1 MRYPTMFLKLVAL
14 LLVTCESLAD
24 IPPVYRSRPY
34 DLGAFDRWPH
44 QLYHSSSAIG
54 PILNIHEENSQC
66 HNESLYTI
74 VPYWGKQVNVPGVLI
89 LDTNGYLVWH
99 TTGYVTADIQSYRGE
114 DYIVSLSEDSTYYA
128 LINSRYEEVYQIRSG
143 NSGNRWHLDAHELTL
158 TPSGTALLVINGV
171 FAVNQTAFEAP
182 PEVEFLMDTGFQE
195 IDIQTGEVLFEWRA
209 SDHYSFEEYY
219 HFQPGDG
226 RTEKTAPDLFHVNS
240 IEKDD
245 LGNYLIS
252 CRMMSSIVYVDG
264 RTGAVIWKLGGKG
277 NMFKDLSGGAATGF
291 NGQHHARF
299 HENGRIVSIFDNGNC
314 PGRPVTGP
322 TRGLTVVLDT
332 EKMTVQLQHEYISP
346 NSVLTDNSGSMQI
359 LDSGNV
365 VLGFG
370 PNANWAEYASDGS
383 LLCNAHMGPE
393 TFFNSGEI
401 RSYRITKSPW
411 IGHPQTMPE
420 VAVDDG
426 RVYVSWNGP
435 TEVSMW
441 SLNGTD
447 EGVEGESVFLGGY
460 PKGGFE
466 TEIPVPTNL
475 TGRYFFVSALDSAG
489 QVLGSTSATQ
499 WPSKPRQGLIH
510 QGL

>member
-1 MRYPTMFLKLVAL
+1 MFLKLAAL

-24 IPPVYRSRPY
+24 IPPLYRSRPY

-44 QLYHSSSAIG
+44 QLYHSSNAIG
-54 PILNIHEENSQC
+54 PILNIHEESVQC
-66 HNESLYTI
+66 YNESIYTV
-74 VPYWGKQVNVPGVLI
+74 VPYWGKQVNIPGVML
-89 LDTNGYLVWH
+89 LDTKGYLVWH
-99 TTGYVTADIQSYRGE
+99 STGYVTADVQSFRGE
-114 DYIVSLSEDSTYYA
+114 DYIVSLSIDSSYYA

-143 NSGNRWHLDAHELTL
+143 NGWQLDAHELTL
-158 TPSGTALLVINGV
+158 SPSGTALLVINGV
-171 FAVNQTAFEAP
+171 FAVNQTTFEAP
-182 PEVEFLMDTGFQE
+182 PEVEFILDAGFQE
-195 IDIQTGEVLFEWRA
+195 IEVQTGEVLFEWRA
-209 SDHYSFEEYY
+209 SDHYTFEEYY

-226 RTEKTAPDLFHVNS
+226 KSEKTAPDLFHVNS

-277 NMFKDLSGGAATGF
+277 NMFKDLSGGAATAF

-346 NSVLTDNSGSMQI
+346 NNVLTDNSGSMQI

-370 PNANWAEYASDGS
+370 PNANWAEYASNGS
-383 LLCNAHMGPE
+383 LLCNVHMGPE

-401 RSYRITKSPW
+401 RSYRISKSPW
-411 IGHPQTMPE
+411 VGHPQTMPE
-420 VAVDDG
+420 IAVDDA
-426 RVYVSWNGP
+426 RVYVSWNGA

-447 EGVEGESVFLGGY
+447 IEGVGGESVCLGRF
-460 PKGGFE
+460 PKDGFE
-466 TEIPVPTNL
+466 TEMPVPTNP
-475 TGRYFFVSALDSAG
+475 TGRYLFVSALDRAG
-489 QVLGSTSATQ
+489 QVLGSTSTVQ
-499 WPSKPRQGLIH
+499 WPSKPRQGIVH